1 MRVTNKVNEMA
12 LITNPCAEKNFNS
25 GANPCSFEPGK
36 IKGLIFHDKAM
47 NWEAT
52 DNVGQRMDELEGLIF
67 LAHNDR
73 PNRIYPIGGIV
84 QYEGSGGE
92 AQTSQVGYGATR
104 VMGYSE
110 KQMTFT
116 LDERS
121 QNLIASIV
129 KANNLE
135 NYAVM
140 FVDDENRVYGFEGG
154 TFDCPIEGISLGGV
168 SLGGQEWET
177 QDSPASL
184 TLTLYINDYA
194 DFLAKLRMV
203 QVDYD
208 IANDVKNAGLAW
220 VTPEFA
226 NGQLKIKMTYGG
238 ENITKIFWDF
248 LTASGEANALT
259 KFKAAFPSATAATAV
274 SYNANGNF
282 ISVTGSTVVGNM
294 AAPSALHEAGI
305 DGFEQWVN

>member
-1 MRVTNKVNEMA
+1 MA

-47 NWEAT
+47 NFAAT
-52 DNVGQRMDELEGLIF
+52 DNVSQRLDELEGFIF

-73 PNRIYPIGGIV
+73 PNRVYPVGGIV

-129 KANNLE
+129 KANNLD

-140 FVDDENRVYGFEGG
+140 FVDDENRVYGFECKENEFG
-154 TFDCPIEGISLGGV
+154 IEGVPLGGV
-168 SLGGQEWET
+168 SIGGQEWET

-194 DFLAKLRMV
+194 DFLAKLRMAK
-203 QVDYD
+203 VDYD

-220 VTPEFA
+220 VTTVFYS
-226 NGQLKIKMTYGG
+226 GGLKVFMKFGG
-238 ENITKIFWDF
+238 ENITGIFWDF
-248 LTASGEANALT
+248 LAASGEAQALT
-259 KFKAAFPSATAATAV
+259 KFKAAFPAASSATAV
-274 SYNANGNF
+274 SYDANSNS
-282 ISVTGSTVVGNM
+282 ITVTGASEIGNM
-294 AAPSALHEAGI
+294 AAPSALHAAGI
-305 DGFEQWVN
+305 DGFEQWL